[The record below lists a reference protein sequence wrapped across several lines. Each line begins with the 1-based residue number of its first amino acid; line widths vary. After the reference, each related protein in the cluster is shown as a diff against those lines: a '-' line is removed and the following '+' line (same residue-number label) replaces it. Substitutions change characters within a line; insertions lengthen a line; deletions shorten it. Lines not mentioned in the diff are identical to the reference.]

1 MQKVFITGGAGQIGK
16 HLIKHFLSK
25 KFEVYAHI
33 HNTQIKGIHK
43 SHIIKCNFSK
53 LDEVRNLEVP
63 KIDVLINNAALFRLD
78 RDIQIPQELINI
90 NALAP
95 VVLAKK
101 CIDVNKSTK
110 IINILDSWILQ
121 ELPERYMYYTI
132 SKKLLHQYTEMLGF
146 FGLSIGATLMKKSQK
161 QSVFDDV
168 AQKYS
173 STVDDILESIDY
185 ILDDGIKKGEILDIA
200 DAKSKIS

>member
-1 MQKVFITGGAGQIGK
+1 
-16 HLIKHFLSK
+16 
-25 KFEVYAHI
+25 
-33 HNTQIKGIHK
+33 
-43 SHIIKCNFSK
+43 
-53 LDEVRNLEVP
+53 
-63 KIDVLINNAALFRLD
+63 
-78 RDIQIPQELINI
+78 
-90 NALAP
+90 
-95 VVLAKK
+95 
-101 CIDVNKSTK
+101 
-110 IINILDSWILQ
+110 
-121 ELPERYMYYTI
+121 MYYTI